1 MENHIL
7 LIDDDED
14 ERVLLEMALRNCIK
28 RTCVHQVMQF
38 EEAITFADT
47 FSSIP
52 ALIFLDLRLPEISG
66 LDILTWIRNHNRL
79 KDVPVVVWSHAA
91 SDDDIE
97 KTHLQ
102 GGNFYLSKIADQ
114 PTLRKSVDYICDS
127 WLR

>member
-14 ERVLLEMALRNCIK
+14 ERVLLEMAFKDCVKLTR
-28 RTCVHQVMQF
+28 VHQVLQF
-38 EEAITFADT
+38 DQAVAFAET
-47 FSSIP
+47 FSSTP
-52 ALIFLDLRLPEISG
+52 DLIFLDLRLPEISG

-91 SDDDIE
+91 SDTDIE
-97 KTHLQ
+97 QTQLQ
-102 GGNFYLSKIADQ
+102 GGNYYLSKIADQ
-114 PTLRKSVDYICDS
+114 PSLRKSVDYICDS